1 MNSLR
6 THLLFVLVCLGLA
19 SPVQAQ
25 GSAPQVQR
33 AVLRFLFLDESPGSY
48 SVKNQQGYTD
58 LGATPYV
65 VSAPQSLTPGDRL
78 ELFKE
83 FRDATTG
90 LPARTRVLSR
100 QVPAVSHAL
109 IVITPSA
116 PAADGTRDYQS
127 RLFET
132 DPAKTPPRSVRILN
146 LGTQP
151 VSARFGSRITD
162 IAPGESNLL
171 VPDLDRRGR
180 SRAFVALRDPQA
192 PKMLFNSFI
201 SLPADQR
208 MTGIIVHSPSGLRH
222 TYTQDELSTMAPP
235 RAGHFWLSF
244 TDQSAAPQS

>member
-6 THLLFVLVCLGLA
+6 TLLLFVSVCLGLA
-19 SPVQAQ
+19 CPVYAQ
-25 GSAPQVQR
+25 TSTSQIPR

-48 SVKNQQGYTD
+48 SVKNPQGYTD

-65 VSAPQSLTPGDRL
+65 VSAPQTFTPGDRI

-83 FRDATTG
+83 LRDPTTG
-90 LPARTRVLSR
+90 LPVRTRVLAR
-100 QVPAVSHAL
+100 QVPATSHAL
-109 IVITPSA
+109 IVITPST
-116 PAADGTRDYQS
+116 PSADGTRDYQS

-171 VPDLDRRGR
+171 VPDLDSRGR

-201 SLPADQR
+201 SFPDGRR

-222 TYTQDELSTMAPP
+222 TYTQDELTTMAPP

-244 TDQSAAPQS
+244 TDPAAAPQS